1 MKIYDILGVQEGQI
15 FSYEG
20 KFNKFIKG
28 ERYILSIKNNQ
39 WFKDYSETYL
49 IDMINHSDEIIKYC
63 STKNLT
69 LINSKITEGYLYARR
84 IGNAVYIKKDEV
96 YSYVM
101 YTNAWNDILPDCDGK
116 WIYLPDLI
124 KNQERDIWNEK

>member
-1 MKIYDILGVQEGQI
+1 MKIYDILGVQEGQV

-28 ERYILSIKNNQ
+28 ERYILSVKNNE

-49 IDMINHSDEIIKYC
+49 IDMINHSDKIIKYC
-63 STKNLT
+63 SAKDLT

-84 IGNAVYIKKDEV
+84 IGSAVYIKKDEV

-124 KNQERDIWNEK
+124 KSQERDIWNEK

>member
-1 MKIYDILGVQEGQI
+1 MKIYDILGVQEGQV

-28 ERYILSIKNNQ
+28 ERYILSVKNNE

-49 IDMINHSDEIIKYC
+49 IDIINHSDKIIKYC
-63 STKNLT
+63 SAKDLT

-84 IGNAVYIKKDEV
+84 IGSAVYIKKDEV

-124 KNQERDIWNEK
+124 KSQERDVWNEK